1 MPLPDFTLEET
12 HTRSAYTIRSGA
24 DRLVQAV
31 SLDEETDDP
40 RTHFPRQGL
49 SSRATGVDVRSVLS
63 HGLATL
69 PAAAAGGG
77 SGEPGQRVV
86 APVRRPSR

>member
-1 MPLPDFTLEET
+1 MLFPEFTLDET

-24 DRLVQAV
+24 DRFSQAV
-31 SLDEETDDP
+31 SFDEETDDP

-69 PAAAAGGG
+69 PASPASGGG
-77 SGEPGQRVV
+77 WEAGARVV